1 MLIKEFSKCLTYKR
15 LVYTINLRKFD
26 QRWLWHGEVKGNIVV
41 CIANYEFE
49 IGKKLCFD
57 IEKTTILWIMK
68 SLFFSKL
75 LILIFPNFGLFRTL
89 NDKRKQNS
97 VDAIS
102 EKRSKSFFLH
112 ISPGNSWEYGTLP
125 WVEHVKSQNSCFI
138 CEYCSDLIW
147 IIC

>member
-1 MLIKEFSKCLTYKR
+1 MSYLQAPRLYNQLKEIWSKMTLARGSERQHCR
-15 LVYTINLRKFD
+15 LHWK
-26 QRWLWHGEVKGNIVV
+26 LWIWNWK
-41 CIANYEFE
+41 E
-49 IGKKLCFD
+49 IMFWHW
-57 IEKTTILWIMK
+57 KTTILWIMK

-102 EKRSKSFFLH
+102 EKRTKSFFLH